1 MNHQPST
8 AIGIDIGGTKIA
20 GGVVSLPTGTL
31 IASHRIPTLPAR
43 GGEAVLYD
51 TEQLI
56 ERLTLEAHEAGLTID
71 AIGIGLCE
79 LVSPT
84 GQILSNSCFDWTRLP
99 VLERLS
105 TRAPVVLEADVR
117 AAAFAEARLGAG
129 QSFQQFLYITV
140 GTGIASCLVLE
151 GRPFKGARGATGTL
165 ASSPLGIVCDR
176 CGHVHQTT
184 LEQIASGPALADR
197 FNRLSQGSIATGA
210 DVLAAAG
217 RDELALEVI
226 QSAAEALGA
235 HVGLLVNVLDPEA
248 VIVGGGLGSST
259 GLYWEYFLESARRH
273 IWSSVHR
280 GLPILQAGLGADS
293 GVVGAALLGAVD
305 LPSSTLVAQTASSRA
320 SHHGSN

>member
-1 MNHQPST
+1 MNSKPST

-20 GGVVSLPTGTL
+20 GGVVSLSTGTL
-31 IASHRIPTLPAR
+31 IAAHRIPTLPTR

-56 ERLTLEAHEAGLTID
+56 ERLVLEAHESGLAID
-71 AIGIGLCE
+71 AIGISLCE
-79 LVSPT
+79 LVSPA
-84 GQILSNSCFDWTRLP
+84 GQILSTSCFDWTQLP

-105 TRAPVVLEADVR
+105 ARAPTVVEADVR
-117 AAAFAEARLGAG
+117 AAAFAEARFGAG

-197 FNRLSQGSIATGA
+197 FKRLSHEPIGTGA

-217 RDELALEVI
+217 RDELALEVV

-248 VIVGGGLGSST
+248 VVVGGGLGSST

-280 GLPILQAGLGADS
+280 SLPILQAGLGADS
-293 GVVGAALLGAVD
+293 GVVGAALLGA
-305 LPSSTLVAQTASSRA
+305 LGLQSPAMHAQTASSRVA
-320 SHHGSN
+320 YHGPN